1 MMNLSKMV
9 AKESIKITKTAA
21 KEIKRELILKD
32 GYNGIRIEAEGGG
45 CSGYRYNLSLDSKTR
60 PGDEISEQYGVRL
73 YYNAILFKS
82 LLDGMT
88 IDFTEGLMGG
98 FKFLNPNATA
108 TCGCG
113 ESFGT

>member
-1 MMNLSKMV
+1 MI
-9 AKESIKITKTAA
+9 ESIKLTETAA
-21 KEIKRELILKD
+21 KEIRRELSLKD
-32 GYNGIRIEAEGGG
+32 EYNGIRIEAQGGG
-45 CSGYRYNLSLDSKTR
+45 CSGYRYSLSLDNRSR
-60 PGDEISEQYGVRL
+60 PGDEISEQHGVKL
-73 YYNAILFKS
+73 YYNAIIFKS